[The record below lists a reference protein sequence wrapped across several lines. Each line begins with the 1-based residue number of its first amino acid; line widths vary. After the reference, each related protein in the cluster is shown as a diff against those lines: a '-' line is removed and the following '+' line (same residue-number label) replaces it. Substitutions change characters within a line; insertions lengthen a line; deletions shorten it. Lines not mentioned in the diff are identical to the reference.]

1 MEEEMEEEN
10 QGDGEELQY
19 NHWQVKSPEIVEIA
33 DENKSTLSNRNGQTN
48 DVYIAVGKDDL
59 HVVQWVLDNAVSSG
73 TQVFLVHV
81 FPPITSINTPVG
93 RLSRSQLSQDQLRV
107 YLNEDQNR
115 RKNLLE
121 KYIRLCNDAKV
132 PVDTMLLESNATA
145 KAILGLIPVVNI
157 TNLVMGTKRS
167 PFTRQLMKG
176 QGKGEYVQKN
186 APDYCKV
193 TIVYNG
199 RRIING
205 QLRPTDNIPSNLVS
219 SDQRPETTQNS
230 ERNFFECIC
239 FSGKFD

>member
-1 MEEEMEEEN
+1 MKTEMEEDN
-10 QGDGEELQY
+10 QVDREEQQY
-19 NHWQVKSPEIVEIA
+19 HHWQVKSPEIVEIP
-33 DENKSTLSNRNGQTN
+33 DESKSILSSRNGQTN
-48 DVYIAVGKDDL
+48 DVYVAVGKDDL
-59 HVVQWVLDNAVSSG
+59 HVVQWVLDNAVSPG
-73 TQVFLVHV
+73 TRLFLVHV
-81 FPPITSINTPVG
+81 FPPITYINTPVG

-115 RKNLLE
+115 RKYLLE
-121 KYIRLCNDAKV
+121 KYIRMCNDAKV

-186 APDYCKV
+186 APECCEV

-205 QLRPTDNIPSNLVS
+205 QLHPPESIPSNLVS
-219 SDQRPETTQNS
+219 GDQRPETTHNS
-230 ERNFFECIC
+230 ERNFFDCIC